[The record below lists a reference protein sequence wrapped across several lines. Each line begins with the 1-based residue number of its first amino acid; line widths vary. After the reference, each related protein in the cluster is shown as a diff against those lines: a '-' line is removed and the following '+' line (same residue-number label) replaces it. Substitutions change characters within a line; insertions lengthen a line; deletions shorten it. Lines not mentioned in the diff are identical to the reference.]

1 MATAAAALVQLIAY
15 GAAFLHPKL
24 QPKLASKHESKPDF
38 KKSAQGFGTSWLKAL
53 CSPPAFCLALAA
65 VLVAGRWEWLKVDRP
80 LNADEGL
87 WLANAWR
94 YTQDFVPWRA
104 TSSGTSGPMTPWL
117 LTVLGFCG
125 AALDYATAHA
135 VALGLQIAVVCLT
148 YGTIRIVC
156 GGAPAR
162 LATLPAALLLSRTG
176 HPDFVHLSSEN
187 VPLVL
192 MAGCGCAAAHGL
204 QGGVAEW
211 QRRWWLFFA
220 GVLAG
225 AVPFAKLQAVPMALV
240 MSCVIATAAVVTSS
254 SRQNRL
260 ARLISFGGGGCVV
273 PTAIIGM
280 VWWAGVFGDMWHMYV
295 DGCLAYGNPSAS
307 EETYAARVS
316 CMIWDSP
323 VFLTLFATA
332 VATTATAVVGS
343 VVLGWGGTER
353 FGRWLLFASAMYL
366 ATGFF
371 CVAKPGHHFSHYLML
386 LVLPLMLLSGTAL
399 QIILSAQP
407 ERLWSAVGVGL
418 ACIAPLV
425 VLSRCGLGGSCFVEG
440 AEYDR
445 FLAALVQM
453 PPTAEA
459 GVVADLSDPDDEI
472 AVWGG
477 WRSDIY
483 IEARRRPA
491 VRDVELSGAIVP
503 GPFRDYSRRRFLE
516 DMQRNRPRLFV
527 DAVCYG
533 GFPANYWP
541 VFGQHIVERRLGGHE
556 TFAELGEF
564 VSRQYVRRV
573 QVFKGPNGSGG
584 SVRVYERR
592 DAVTR

>member
-1 MATAAAALVQLIAY
+1 MATAAAALVQLVAY
-15 GAAFLHPKL
+15 GAAFLPPKL
-24 QPKLASKHESKPDF
+24 DSKHESKPDF
-38 KKSAQGFGTSWLKAL
+38 KKRDQGFGTTWLKAL

-65 VLVAGRWEWLKVDRP
+65 VLVAGRWEWLEVDRP
-80 LNADEGL
+80 LNPDEGL

-94 YTQDFVPWRA
+94 YTHDFVPWRA
-104 TSSGTSGPMTPWL
+104 TSSGTSGPLTPWL

-135 VALGLQIAVVCLT
+135 VALGLQIAVFCLA
-148 YGTIRIVC
+148 YGTIRFVC
-156 GGAPAR
+156 GEVSAR
-162 LATLPAALLLSRTG
+162 LATMPVALLLSRTG

-187 VPLVL
+187 MPLVL

-211 QRRWWLFFA
+211 QRKWWLFLA

-240 MSCVIATAAVVTSS
+240 MSCVIATAVVVTSS

-260 ARLISFGGGGCVV
+260 ARLISFGSGGCVV
-273 PTAIIGM
+273 PIAIIGM
-280 VWWAGVFGDMWHMYV
+280 VWWAGVVGDMWHMYV

-307 EETYAARVS
+307 ERTYATRVS
-316 CMIWDSP
+316 RLIWDSP
-323 VFLTLFATA
+323 VFLTLSATVFAT
-332 VATTATAVVGS
+332 TGTAVIGCVVVGWS
-343 VVLGWGGTER
+343 GTER
-353 FGRWLLFASAMYL
+353 FRRWLLFAAAVYL
-366 ATGFF
+366 ATAFL
-371 CVAKPGHHFSHYLML
+371 CVAKPGHHFPHYLML
-386 LVLPLMLLSGTAL
+386 LTLPLMLLSGTAL
-399 QIILSAQP
+399 QMILSAQP
-407 ERLWSAVGVGL
+407 ERRWSAVGVAL
-418 ACIAPLV
+418 ACVAPLV
-425 VLSRCGLGGSCFVEG
+425 VLARCGLGGSCFVEG
-440 AEYDR
+440 AAYDR
-445 FLAALVQM
+445 FLAAFEQR

-459 GVVADLSDPDDEI
+459 GVVADLSDPDEEV
-472 AVWGG
+472 AVWGA

-503 GPFRDYSRRRFLE
+503 GPFRDFSRRRFLE

-527 DAVCYG
+527 DAVCYA
-533 GFPANYWP
+533 GFPANDWQ
-541 VFGQHIVERRLGGHE
+541 VFGQEIVERRLGGHE

-564 VSRQYVRRV
+564 VSQYYVRRA
-573 QVFKGPNGSGG
+573 QVFKGRNGSGG

-592 DAVTR
+592 DAVPR

>member
-1 MATAAAALVQLIAY
+1 MATAAAALVQLVAY
-15 GAAFLHPKL
+15 GAAFLPPKL
-24 QPKLASKHESKPDF
+24 DSKHESKPDF
-38 KKSAQGFGTSWLKAL
+38 KKRDQGFGTTWLKAL

-65 VLVAGRWEWLKVDRP
+65 VLVAGRWEWLEVDRP
-80 LNADEGL
+80 LNPDEGL

-94 YTQDFVPWRA
+94 YTLDIVPWRA
-104 TSSGTSGPMTPWL
+104 TSSGTSGPLTPWL
-117 LTVLGFCG
+117 LTLLGFCG
-125 AALDYATAHA
+125 APLDYATAHA
-135 VALGLQIAVVCLT
+135 VAMGLQIAVVGLA

-156 GGAPAR
+156 GESPGR
-162 LATLPAALLLSRTG
+162 LATMPAALLLSRTG

-192 MAGCGCAAAHGL
+192 MAGCGCAAAYGL
-204 QGGVAEW
+204 QGGVAECR
-211 QRRWWLFFA
+211 RRWWLLFA

-240 MSCVIATAAVVTSS
+240 MSCVIATAAMVTSS

-260 ARLISFGGGGCVV
+260 ARLISFGSGGCVV
-273 PTAIIGM
+273 PIAIVGL
-280 VWWAGVFGDMWHMYV
+280 VWWAGFFGDMWHMYV

-307 EETYAARVS
+307 ERTYATRVS
-316 CMIWDSP
+316 CLIWDSP
-323 VFLTLFATA
+323 VFLTLSAT
-332 VATTATAVVGS
+332 VFATTATAVFGC

-353 FGRWLLFASAMYL
+353 FGRWLLFAAAVYL
-366 ATGFF
+366 TTGFF
-371 CVAKPGHHFSHYLML
+371 CVAKPGHHFPHYLML
-386 LVLPLMLLSGTAL
+386 LTLPLMLLSGTAL
-399 QIILSAQP
+399 QMILSAQP
-407 ERLWSAVGVGL
+407 QRLWSAVGVAL
-418 ACIAPLV
+418 ACVAPLV

-440 AEYDR
+440 AAYDR
-445 FLAALVQM
+445 VLAGLVQM

-459 GVVADLSDPDDEI
+459 GVVANLSDPDDEV
-472 AVWGG
+472 AVWGA

-503 GPFRDYSRRRFLE
+503 GPFRDYSRLRFLE

-527 DAVCYG
+527 DAVCYA
-533 GFPANYWP
+533 GFPANDWQ
-541 VFGQHIVERRLGGHE
+541 VFGQEIVERRLGGHE

-564 VSRQYVRRV
+564 VSRHYVRRA

-592 DAVTR
+592 DAVPR

>member
-1 MATAAAALVQLIAY
+1 MATAAVTLVQLIAY
-15 GAAFLHPKL
+15 GAVFL
-24 QPKLASKHESKPDF
+24 QPKVGSKLESKPDL
-38 KKSAQGFGTSWLKAL
+38 KKGDQDFGTTWPKAL
-53 CSPPAFCLALAA
+53 CSPPVFCLALAA

-80 LNADEGL
+80 LNPDEGL

-94 YTQDFVPWRA
+94 YTHDFVPWRA
-104 TSSGTSGPMTPWL
+104 TSSGTSGPLTPWL
-117 LTVLGFCG
+117 LTLLGFCG

-135 VALGLQIAVVCLT
+135 VALGLQIAVVCLA
-148 YGTIRIVC
+148 YGTIRFVC
-156 GGAPAR
+156 GEVSAR
-162 LATLPAALLLSRTG
+162 LATMPVALLLSRTG

-187 VPLVL
+187 MPLVL

-204 QGGVAEW
+204 RRGVAEW
-211 QRRWWLFFA
+211 QRKWWLFLA

-254 SRQNRL
+254 SRQNRF
-260 ARLISFGGGGCVV
+260 ARLISFGIGGCVV
-273 PTAIIGM
+273 PIAIIGM
-280 VWWAGVFGDMWHMYV
+280 VWWAGVVGDMWHMYV

-307 EETYAARVS
+307 ERTYATRVS
-316 CMIWDSP
+316 RLILDSP
-323 VFLTLFATA
+323 VFLTLSAMVFAT
-332 VATTATAVVGS
+332 TGTAVIGCVVVGWS
-343 VVLGWGGTER
+343 GTER
-353 FGRWLLFASAMYL
+353 FRRWLLFAAAVYL

-386 LVLPLMLLSGTAL
+386 LPLPLMLLSGTAL
-399 QIILSAQP
+399 QIFLSAQP
-407 ERLWSAVGVGL
+407 QRLWSAVGVAL
-418 ACIAPLV
+418 ACVAPLV
-425 VLSRCGLGGSCFVEG
+425 VLARCGLGGSCFVEG
-440 AEYDR
+440 AAYDR
-445 FLAALVQM
+445 FLAAFEQR

-459 GVVADLSDPDDEI
+459 GVVADLSDPDEEV
-472 AVWGG
+472 AVWGA

-503 GPFRDYSRRRFLE
+503 GPFRDFFRRRFLE

-527 DAVCYG
+527 DAVCYA
-533 GFPANYWP
+533 GFPANDWQ
-541 VFGQHIVERRLGGHE
+541 VFGQEIVERRLGGHE

-564 VSRQYVRRV
+564 VSQYYVRRA
-573 QVFKGPNGSGG
+573 QVFKGPNGLGG

-592 DAVTR
+592 DAVPR